1 MSKLIIEAE
10 NREVY
15 LMAFELSKTE
25 TDTSDSS
32 GFSWKLFSEYRAG
45 AKTMSFAKFLEGKK

>member
-25 TDTSDSS
+25 TTSESS

-45 AKTMSFAKFLEGKK
+45 TKDVSFAKFLEGKK